1 MKKVLKI
8 VINGLGRIGKLVFQ
22 YLLESEAFK
31 NGDIEIV
38 AINDLTDVYQLAYLL
53 KYDSTQLSMLQK
65 GHTIGFETIEGGTIY
80 NEKGVAQ
87 TDTERGESGLV
98 VAIEDL
104 KGYLIVDGKKY
115 PVYAQPDPTKLP
127 WADLGVDIVCE
138 CTGRFA
144 TSELAHKHIEAG
156 ASKVIVNSPVKGVPN
171 VVFNVNSQSL
181 TGEEEII
188 CGASCTTNC
197 LAPLAKILDESFG
210 IEKGMMATVH
220 AYTADQTLLD
230 TPHRKGANS
239 RRGRC
244 APNNIVPA
252 TTGAAEAVAKA
263 LPQLKGKLTGM
274 ALRVPVPTGS
284 CVVFDVEL
292 KGKLTDSQINDAIL
306 DKMDNESISGTF
318 DPVVSSDIVGC
329 EFGSYVDFQ
338 STKVL
343 NTDDN
348 RTTTLAQLVSWYDNE
363 ASYTHQFV
371 KTLIHWISLM

>member
-1 MKKVLKI
+1 MKRVFRI
-8 VINGLGRIGKLVFQ
+8 AINGLGRIGKLVFQ

-31 NGDIEIV
+31 RGDIEIV
-38 AINDLTDVYQLAYLL
+38 AINDLTSVSQLAYLL

-65 GHTIGFETIEGGTIY
+65 GHTVDYAVSPVGAETA
-80 NEKGVAQ
+80 GV
-87 TDTERGESGLV
+87 
-98 VAIEDL
+98 
-104 KGYLIVDGKKY
+104 LIVDGKEF
-115 PVYAQPDPTKLP
+115 PVYAQPDPTLLP
-127 WADLGVDIVCE
+127 WAKLGVDIVCE

-144 TSELAHKHIEAG
+144 TPELAHKHIEAG

-171 VVFNVNSQSL
+171 IVYNVNSHTL

-197 LAPLAKILDESFG
+197 LAPLAKILNGIFG
-210 IEKGMMATVH
+210 IEKGMMVTTH

-230 TPHRKGANS
+230 TPHRKGELS

-244 APNNIVPA
+244 APANIVPS

-263 LPQLKGKLTGM
+263 LPELKGKLTGM

-284 CVVFDVEL
+284 VVVFDVEL
-292 KGKLTDSQINDAIL
+292 KGKLTAEDINRNIKAV
-306 DKMDNESISGTF
+306 MDNESISGTD
-318 DPVVSSDIVGC
+318 DPIVSTDIIGC
-329 EFGSYVDFQ
+329 EYGSYVDFL

-343 NTDDN
+343 DTDEN
-348 RTTTLAQLVSWYDNE
+348 RTTTMAQLVSWYDNE

-371 KTLIHWISLM
+371 KTLIHWINLM